1 MTQLSSEIDS
11 AWKITFQ
18 NLNPGKHTKPA
29 KRKPFIV
36 TVYFKVKENHTPPF
50 CLWTHLM
57 IVELW

>member
-1 MTQLSSEIDS
+1 MTPDETDS

-29 KRKPFIV
+29 KRPFIV
-36 TVYFKVKENHTPPF
+36 RVYFKVKENHTPLF